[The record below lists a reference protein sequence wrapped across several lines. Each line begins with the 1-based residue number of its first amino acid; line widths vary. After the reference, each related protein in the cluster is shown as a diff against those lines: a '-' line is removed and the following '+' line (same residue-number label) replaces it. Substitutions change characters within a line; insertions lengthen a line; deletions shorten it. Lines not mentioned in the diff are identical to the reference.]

1 MGDRM
6 IKIQKADFSI
16 DEELKKIRND
26 ECGASVIF
34 LGSVKSP
41 MDGKK
46 VLKLEIDTYLEMAE
60 QKLKDIENDA
70 IKKYSIKEIIIIHR
84 YGELF
89 VGDNIVLIIVKSID
103 RTKSFEGAK
112 YILERLKEEVPLFKK
127 EFMEDNVFWHGG
139 V

>member
-1 MGDRM
+1 M
-6 IKIQKADFSI
+6 IRLQRGDFSV
-16 DEELKKIRND
+16 DDELKKIKND
-26 ECGASVIF
+26 KCGASVIF
-34 LGSVKSP
+34 LGSVKSE

-46 VLKLEIDTYLEMAE
+46 VMKMELDAYAEMAE
-60 QKLKDIENDA
+60 KKLREIETDA
-70 IKKYSIKEIIIIHR
+70 MKKYDIIESSIIHR

-112 YILERLKEEVPLFKK
+112 YILERLKEEVPIFKK

-139 V
+139 I

>member
-1 MGDRM
+1 M
-6 IKIQKADFSI
+6 ISIQKDDFSI
-16 DEELKKIRND
+16 DRELKKIKND

-34 LGSVKSP
+34 LGTVKSP

-46 VLKLEIDTYLEMAE
+46 VIKLELEAYVEMAE
-60 QKLKDIENDA
+60 KKLEEIERDA
-70 IKKYSIKEIIIIHR
+70 IEKYSIRESIIIHR

-103 RTKSFEGAK
+103 RKKSFDAAK

-127 EFMEDNVFWHGG
+127 EYLEDKVFWHGG
-139 V
+139 A